1 MTGASASPGIDAATD
16 AKMRDT
22 LAASGYD
29 VHHVDSEDGKIEVY
43 AMKNG
48 RKLSLCLD
56 DALNIMKTKED

>member
-1 MTGASASPGIDAATD
+1 
-16 AKMRDT
+16 MRDT